1 VKKFSK
7 GTIIVVLHS
16 KGHHSKHL
24 ALEIHD
30 GMLSKI

>member
-7 GTIIVVLHS
+7 GTVIVVRYS

-24 ALEIHD
+24 ALGIHD